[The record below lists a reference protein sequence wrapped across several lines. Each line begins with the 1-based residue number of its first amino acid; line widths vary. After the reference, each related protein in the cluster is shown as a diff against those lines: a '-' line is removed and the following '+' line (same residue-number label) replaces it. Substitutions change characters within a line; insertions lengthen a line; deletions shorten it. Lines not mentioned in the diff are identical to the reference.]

1 MLGNQNNGTNQSEN
15 PFVGYQTV
23 YLSLFTNVLAPGEE
37 NYQKGVNDRAE
48 FRVTL
53 KLDDNQKR
61 HSDGKDYWTLPSETK
76 VSGFLKSV
84 SVVEETIK
92 GKPAKKI
99 QITLFDPNQ
108 SYINPFEVVDQNNPK
123 NNKTIGAVYIIKT
136 AFTLKGKEMLQKL
149 ANVNPD
155 VLEPI
160 TISIG
165 KAYCPPEYKEPLIIN
180 GKQVYNIYVR
190 QGEDSIGS
198 RFGDPSKSS
207 KVVNDNWNESYLK
220 LLEDNSEDKDLLR
233 ASMDSFYI
241 KFIKNH
247 MVNFAK
253 NMFLKVLNQ
262 MGYDLVE
269 NGVDKDGVVKFKYVS
284 IGQDIDV
291 ANVTNYA
298 PAAAPTVSVS
308 AVSAPAEKSTTSSPD
323 YDDEFVPSDD
333 DLPF

>member
-15 PFVGYQTV
+15 PFVGFQTA
-23 YLSLFTNVLAPGEE
+23 YLSLFTNVLAPNEE
-37 NYQKGVNDRAE
+37 NYQKGVNDTAH

-53 KLDDNQKR
+53 RLDDNQKR
-61 HSDGKDYWTLPSETK
+61 HSDGKEYWTLPSETK
-76 VSGFLKSV
+76 VSGFLKSA
-84 SVVEETIK
+84 SVIEETIK
-92 GKPAKKI
+92 GKVTKKI

-108 SYINPFEVVDQNNPK
+108 TYINPFEAVDQNNPK

-149 ANVNPD
+149 ANVDPN

-160 TISIG
+160 TISVG
-165 KAYCPPEYKEPLIIN
+165 KAYCPPDYKELLVIN
-180 GKQVYNIYVR
+180 GKQVFNIYVR
-190 QGEDSIGS
+190 QGEESIGS

-207 KVVNDNWNESYLK
+207 KVVNDNWNETYLK
-220 LLEDNSEDKDLLR
+220 LLEDNADDKELLR

-247 MVNFAK
+247 MVNFSK

-284 IGQDIDV
+284 IGQDVDI

-298 PAAAPTVSVS
+298 PAT
-308 AVSAPAEKSTTSSPD
+308 APASVPASKGATSSPD
-323 YDDEFVPSDD
+323 DDEFVVSDD
-333 DLPF
+333 EDLPF